1 MKRMSPKSKATAN
14 FFVFVIG
21 TRAQLIKV
29 APVIV
34 LCESKGLPICLLM
47 TGQHLETIQDLV
59 DEFGIRTPLTRT
71 VEAME
76 RSTVGSLLW
85 WLPSA
90 YFGLRKSLQKIKAE
104 NANFDVI
111 VHGDTLSTLIGAF
124 AGWRVGARVVHL
136 ESGLTSGKL
145 FDPFP
150 EELSRRVVFRLVDVV
165 MCPNETAAA
174 YMRSRHRCRVEDT
187 RGNTILDAVAMV
199 GAMDVAR
206 DQKPAY
212 LVVSLHRFQ
221 NIYDSSRLLEL
232 VVLLEAAASRY
243 PIHFVLHPATR
254 KRLVHEKLF
263 DRLAAAPGMVLSPRL
278 GYGDF
283 LRLAAGAACVL
294 TDGGS
299 NQEELA
305 ALGVPTIIMRKA
317 TERPDG
323 LGGNAVM
330 EADISEGVRLFL
342 LKGDFGRLFA
352 SPIKLE
358 ADGPSERVVRSLLK

>member
-1 MKRMSPKSKATAN
+1 MSSKSAAKPN
-14 FFVFVIG
+14 LFVFVIG

-34 LCESKGLPICLLM
+34 LCESKGLPTCLLM

-71 VEAME
+71 VKAME

-85 WLPSA
+85 WLPLA
-90 YFGLRKSLQKIKAE
+90 YFGLRKSLQKIKTE
-104 NANFDVI
+104 NTNFDVI

-136 ESGLTSGKL
+136 ESGLTSGRL

-150 EELSRRVVFRLVDVV
+150 EELSRRVVFRLVDVA
-165 MCPNETAAA
+165 MCPNEAAAA
-174 YMRSRHRCRVEDT
+174 YMRSRHRCKVEDT

-221 NIYDSSRLLEL
+221 NIYDSARLLEL
-232 VVLLEAAASRY
+232 VVLLETAASRY

-283 LRLAAGAACVL
+283 LRLAAGAACVM

>member
-1 MKRMSPKSKATAN
+1 MKRMSPRSKAPAN
-14 FFVFVIG
+14 FFAFVIG

-34 LCESKGLPICLLM
+34 LCESRGMPICLLM

-76 RSTVGSLLW
+76 RSTVVSLLR

-90 YFGLRKSLQKIKAE
+90 YFGLRKSLQRIKAE

-150 EELSRRVVFRLVDVV
+150 EELSRRVVFRLVDVA
-165 MCPNETAAA
+165 MCPNEAAAA

-187 RGNTILDAVAMV
+187 RGNTILDAIAMV

-206 DQKPAY
+206 NQKPAY

-232 VVLLEAAASRY
+232 VTLLEATASKY

-254 KRLVHEKLF
+254 KRLIHEKLF
-263 DRLAAAPGMVLSPRL
+263 ERLAAAPGMILSPRL

-283 LRLAAGAACVL
+283 LRLAAGAACVM

-317 TERPDG
+317 TERSDG
-323 LGGNAVM
+323 LGSNAMM
-330 EADISEGVRLFL
+330 EGDISEGVQPFL
-342 LKGDFGRLFA
+342 LKGEFGRLLA
-352 SPIKLE
+352 SPIALV
-358 ADGPSERVVRSLLK
+358 ADGPSERVVRALLK

>member
-1 MKRMSPKSKATAN
+1 M
-14 FFVFVIG
+14 
-21 TRAQLIKV
+21 
-29 APVIV
+29 
-34 LCESKGLPICLLM
+34 CLLM
-47 TGQHLETIQDLV
+47 TGQHLETIQDLI

-76 RSTVGSLLW
+76 RSTVGSLLR

-90 YFGLRKSLQKIKAE
+90 YLGLRKSLQKINAE

-111 VHGDTLSTLIGAF
+111 VHGDTLSTLLGAF
-124 AGWRVGARVVHL
+124 AGWRGGARVVHL
-136 ESGLTSGKL
+136 ESGLSSGKL

-150 EELSRRVVFRLVDVV
+150 EELFRRLVFRLIDVA
-165 MCPNETAAA
+165 MCPNDEAAA
-174 YMRSRHRCRVEDT
+174 YMRSRHRCAVENT
-187 RGNTILDAVAMV
+187 KGNTILDAVALV
-199 GAMDVAR
+199 GAMDVIR
-206 DQKPAY
+206 NRKPAY

-221 NIYDSSRLLEL
+221 NIYDSSRLRDL
-232 VVLLEAAASRY
+232 VVLLEAVAPRY
-243 PIHFVLHPATR
+243 PVHFVLHPATR

-263 DRLAAAPGMVLSPRL
+263 DRLAVVPGVMLSPRL

-305 ALGVPTIIMRKA
+305 ALGVPTIVMRKA
-317 TERPDG
+317 TERSDG

-330 EADISEGVRLFL
+330 EADISDGVPSFL
-342 LKGDFGRLFA
+342 LKGDFGRLHA
-352 SPIKLE
+352 NPITLE
-358 ADGPSERVVRSLLK
+358 AEGPSARVVRSLLKDNGSRPR